1 MIVYLYDRTEA
12 GEIPPERY
20 EELGIDITVPDLP
33 NQVWVERMRAE
44 RDRLLAESDWTQ
56 TNDAPVD
63 QSAWATYR
71 QQLRDFPSTWTPA
84 ETADFPKPPQ

>member
-1 MIVYLYDRTEA
+1 MNLNQ
-12 GEIPPERY
+12 
-20 EELGIDITVPDLP
+20 LGLAETDDSEVLTG
-33 NQVWVERMRAE
+33 RMRFQ

-71 QQLRDFPSTWTPA
+71 QQLRDFPSTWTPS
-84 ETADFPKPPQ
+84 ETAEFPDPPR

>member
-1 MIVYLYDRTEA
+1 MNLNQ
-12 GEIPPERY
+12 
-20 EELGIDITVPDLP
+20 LGLAETADPDVLSA
-33 NQVWVERMRAE
+33 RMRYQ

-71 QQLRDFPSTWTPA
+71 QALRDFPSTWTPS
-84 ETADFPKPPQ
+84 ETVEFPDPPA

>member
-1 MIVYLYDRTEA
+1 MLRSPLDPETIPTEWL
-12 GEIPPERY
+12 E
-20 EELGIDITVPDLP
+20 
-33 NQVWVERMRAE
+33 ERMRLH

-71 QQLRDFPSTWTPA
+71 QALRDFPSTWTPS
-84 ETADFPKPPQ
+84 ETVEFPDPPA